1 MDVFSRTRMQMIR
14 WKLRMNGEWHN
25 GGNSEWEGV
34 NGTQSDQSKA

>member
-1 MDVFSRTRMQMIR
+1 MLSRIR
-14 WKLRMNGEWHN
+14 RKTIRRKLRMNGEWLN